1 MANENMNIIGA
12 GQDTARPAPGKL
24 EDIGFYTLSDSRAL
38 QSSEHSPLW
47 RCELI
52 LTDSCNFRCT
62 YCRGLRNDISGKM
75 PFETALSTVRQWIKE
90 GLQNVRFSGGEPTLY
105 ARLNALISECKNA
118 GVKRIAVSTNG
129 SALQEKYLELI
140 KSGANDFS
148 VSLDACCS
156 SVADRM
162 SGGINGAWFKVVEN
176 IKCLSSQVYTT
187 VGIVVNDEN
196 IDKCLDTILF
206 SDTLGVSDIRVI
218 PSAQFNKILF
228 VLEGLSDFVLS
239 KYPILKY
246 RVSNIRNG
254 RHVRGLRKSDCGR
267 CRLVL
272 DDMAIAG
279 RYHFPCIIYMRE
291 QGDAIGKVSPNM
303 REERKEWSENHDCF
317 SDPICSKNCLDVCI
331 DFNNKANTRTSCA
344 KAKSPAQDTME
355 ICHTAPNSASP
366 KAAQVTMELE
376 L

>member
-1 MANENMNIIGA
+1 MANSEIIGA
-12 GQDTARPAPGKL
+12 GQDTARRAPKKL

-38 QSSEHSPLW
+38 QSSECSPLW

-52 LTDSCNFRCT
+52 LTDKCNFKCT
-62 YCRGLRNDISGKM
+62 YCRGLRNDISGEM
-75 PFETALSTVRQWIKE
+75 PFETALYTVRQWIKE

-105 ARLNALISECKNA
+105 ARLNELVSECKNA

-129 SALQEKYLELI
+129 SASQEKYLGLI

-176 IKCLSSQVYTT
+176 IKWLSSQTYTT
-187 VGIVVNDEN
+187 VGIVVNNEN

-206 SDTLGVSDIRVI
+206 ADTLGVSDIRVI
-218 PSAQFNKILF
+218 PSAQFNKMLL
-228 VLEGLSDFVLS
+228 VLEGLSDCVLS
-239 KYPILKY
+239 KYPILNY
-246 RVSNIRNG
+246 RASNIRDG
-254 RHVRGLRKSDCGR
+254 RHVRGLTEKDCGH

-272 DDMAIAG
+272 DDMAVAAG
-279 RYHFPCIIYMRE
+279 FHFPCIIYMRE
-291 QGDAIGKVSPNM
+291 QGNAIGKIGPNM
-303 REERKEWSENHDCF
+303 REERKEWSENHDCL

-344 KAKSPAQDTME
+344 KAKSPAQDAVE
-355 ICHTAPNSASP
+355 ICHTAPN
-366 KAAQVTMELE
+366 T
-376 L
+376 